1 MLSNVD
7 TERPRGNTTMD
18 KQYHII
24 NQCLALLKQSGMP
37 TIKKL
42 RVEIQLIQMKRLL
55 LNDAL
60 PTEVRCGSCGEEVF
74 EGLLNQMH
82 GVCCGSCDGDALSQL
97 MDRIG
102 DMLTILGSEHPSPR

>member
-1 MLSNVD
+1 
-7 TERPRGNTTMD
+7 MD
-18 KQYHII
+18 NQYRII
-24 NQCLALLKQSGMP
+24 NQCLALLKQSEMQ

-60 PTEVRCGSCGEEVF
+60 PTEVKCGSCGEDVF
-74 EGLLNQMH
+74 EGLLSQMK
-82 GVCCGSCDGDALSQL
+82 GICGGNCDGEALTQL

-102 DMLTILGSEHPSPR
+102 GMLTMLGSDHASPR